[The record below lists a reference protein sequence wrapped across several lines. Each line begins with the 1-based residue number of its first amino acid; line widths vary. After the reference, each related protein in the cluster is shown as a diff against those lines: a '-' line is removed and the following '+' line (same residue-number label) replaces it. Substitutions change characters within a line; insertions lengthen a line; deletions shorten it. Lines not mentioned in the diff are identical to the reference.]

1 MDFKKVY
8 LVAERE
14 FKQRVFNK
22 KFLITTLIVPLIMMC
37 FYGLVIFIGSKE
49 DVDKN
54 KKMLVVDPYSFF
66 ATEDFSKL
74 SMVYV
79 YNDSINEST
88 ALSLVEKGIY
98 DYACILPDIS
108 KAEARNKVKFLANDE
123 INIEAKDAIEPTI
136 NAAIQE
142 KKFEMMEIENEVA
155 TEILSEPNYE
165 YTILKNG
172 EKSGDTSTI
181 SYIIGMI
188 SGIFI
193 YMLTILYGV
202 QVMRGVS
209 EEKTSRIA
217 EIIVSSLKP
226 IELMLG
232 KIFGIGMVGL
242 TQIII
247 WMVMGSIITSI
258 ASIFIGDM
266 MAQEAMKQASA
277 KMPSQDMTQINT
289 LISSIFSVNW
299 AFILPMFIFYFL
311 CGYMMYASLFATIG
325 SMVGDD
331 ASDSQSLSFVVT
343 MPIVLGFVIMM
354 QAVKNPDSTLA
365 IIGSLV
371 PLTSPIVMMSR
382 LPSGVPFWQLVVSM
396 SLLIGAIFLFAWAS
410 GRIYRATI
418 LMYGKKTNWGEALK
432 YLMAK

>member
-1 MDFKKVY
+1 MDFNKVY

-37 FYGLVIFIGSKE
+37 FYGLIIFIGSKE
-49 DVDKN
+49 EVDKN
-54 KKMLVVDPYSFF
+54 KKMLLVDQYAFF
-66 ATEDFSKL
+66 TKEDFTK
-74 SMVYV
+74 MAIPFD
-79 YNDSINEST
+79 YNNTLNEKS
-88 ALSLVEKGIY
+88 ALELIGKGTY
-98 DYACILPDIS
+98 DYICILPDIS
-108 KAEARNKVKFLANDE
+108 KPEARNQVKFQANDE
-123 INIEAKDAIEPTI
+123 ITIETKKAFEPII
-136 NAAIQE
+136 NAAIQA
-142 KKFEMMEIENEVA
+142 KKFEILEVENELA
-155 TEILSEPNYE
+155 TEILSVPNYE

-172 EKSGDTSTI
+172 EKSSDTSTI
-181 SYIIGMI
+181 SYIIGMV

-209 EEKTSRIA
+209 EEKTNRIA

-232 KIFGIGMVGL
+232 KIFGIGLVGL
-242 TQIII
+242 TQIVI
-247 WMVMGSIITSI
+247 WMVMGSIITSV

-266 MAQEAMKQASA
+266 LAQEAMKQAST
-277 KMPSQDMTQINT
+277 KLPSQDMSEMST
-289 LISSIFSVNW
+289 LFSSIFSVNW

-354 QAVKNPDSTLA
+354 QAVKNPDSLLA
-365 IIGSLV
+365 VIGSLV

-382 LPSGVPFWQLVVSM
+382 LPSGVPFWQIATSMVLLVS
-396 SLLIGAIFLFAWAS
+396 AIFLFAWAS